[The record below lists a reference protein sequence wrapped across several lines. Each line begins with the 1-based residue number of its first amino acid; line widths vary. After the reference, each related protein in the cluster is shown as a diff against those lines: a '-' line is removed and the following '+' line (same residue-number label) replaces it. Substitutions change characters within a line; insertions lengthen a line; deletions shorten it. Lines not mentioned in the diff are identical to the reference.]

1 VLVRVCATSI
11 NPYDWHLMRGEPRV
25 ARLIPGGPG
34 LRPAIRVLGC
44 DVAGR
49 VATVGDGVTAF
60 QPGDDVIGLLPGGG
74 FGEYACGPAAV
85 FTAKPDTVSYEQ
97 AAALPMAG
105 VTALLAVRGG
115 RACRSVL
122 TRDGVLA
129 LVGGPAGRWV
139 QPAGHAF
146 VSLAGGAFA
155 RQRVRL
161 VDAVAST
168 DKGVLLTELAA
179 LVKDGLVR
187 PVIDRRYPFPE
198 LPAALRYQEAGHA
211 PGKVIVTR

>member
-1 VLVRVCATSI
+1 
-11 NPYDWHLMRGEPRV
+11 
-25 ARLIPGGPG
+25 
-34 LRPAIRVLGC
+34 
-44 DVAGR
+44 
-49 VATVGDGVTAF
+49 
-60 QPGDDVIGLLPGGG
+60 
-74 FGEYACGPAAV
+74 
-85 FTAKPDTVSYEQ
+85 
-97 AAALPMAG
+97 
-105 VTALLAVRGG
+105 
-115 RACRSVL
+115 
-122 TRDGVLA
+122 
-129 LVGGPAGRWV
+129 V

>member
-1 VLVRVCATSI
+1 MQAFYLTAYGGAAGSASGVAGSAGGGSGLAGWRVLVNGASGGVGTFAVQIARALGATVSAVCGSHNADLVHSLGAEEIFDYRAADFTRAGRRF
-11 NPYDWHLMRGEPRV
+11 DL
-25 ARLIPGGPG
+25 LI
-34 LRPAIRVLGC
+34 

-49 VATVGDGVTAF
+49 R
-60 QPGDDVIGLLPGGG
+60 
-74 FGEYACGPAAV
+74 
-85 FTAKPDTVSYEQ
+85 S
-97 AAALPMAG
+97 
-105 VTALLAVRGG
+105 G

-122 TRDGVLA
+122 PRDGVLA

-161 VDAVAST
+161 VDAVASP
-168 DKGVLLTELAA
+168 DKGALLTELAA
-179 LVKDGLVR
+179 LVKDGRVR